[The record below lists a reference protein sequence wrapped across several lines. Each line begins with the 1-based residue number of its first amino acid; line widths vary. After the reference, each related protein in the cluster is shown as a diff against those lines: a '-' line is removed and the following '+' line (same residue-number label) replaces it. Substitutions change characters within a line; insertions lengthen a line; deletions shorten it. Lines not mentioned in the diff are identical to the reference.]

1 MFKITKLQDVV
12 DVLKYLGVI
21 DMTRKPTSS
30 FESSSS
36 AAVLQ
41 ESADGVFGL
50 SREQIIDQMQQFTVV
65 KRNGSIV
72 PFRRERIFRALDAA
86 FRDTRKIDR
95 QEPLPSETNH
105 LIESMTD
112 LILLDLY
119 TLAAKGASLTVEG
132 IQDMVEIVL
141 MKEGNHD
148 VARDYIIYRDKHKIL
163 REDSPQNLKVVRED
177 GSAVRFNPM
186 KIASALEEA
195 FRRSQQ
201 TFGPS
206 TEKMIESVNFLTQKV
221 VAKAIALSKMSI
233 ALTDSLIEDEIE
245 QQLKPGRFFRCR

>member
-95 QEPLPSETNH
+95 QET
-105 LIESMTD
+105 
-112 LILLDLY
+112 
-119 TLAAKGASLTVEG
+119 
-132 IQDMVEIVL
+132 
-141 MKEGNHD
+141 
-148 VARDYIIYRDKHKIL
+148 
-163 REDSPQNLKVVRED
+163 
-177 GSAVRFNPM
+177 SAV
-186 KIASALEEA
+186 
-195 FRRSQQ
+195 
-201 TFGPS
+201 
-206 TEKMIESVNFLTQKV
+206 
-221 VAKAIALSKMSI
+221 
-233 ALTDSLIEDEIE
+233 
-245 QQLKPGRFFRCR
+245 